1 MLKNVDADY
10 ENDTYTLIMSKT
22 IQYAQQTYRHQNC

>member
-10 ENDTYTLIMSKT
+10 ENDTYTLIVSKT
-22 IQYAQQTYRHQNC
+22 IQYAQQTYRQ

>member
-10 ENDTYTLIMSKT
+10 ENDTYTLIVSKT
-22 IQYAQQTYRHQNC
+22 IQYAQQTYRQQNC

>member
-10 ENDTYTLIMSKT
+10 ENDTYTLIVSKT
-22 IQYAQQTYRHQNC
+22 IQYAHQTYRQQNC

>member
-10 ENDTYTLIMSKT
+10 ENDTYTLIVSKT
-22 IQYAQQTYRHQNC
+22 IQYAQQTHRQQNC